1 MEVVLPIV
9 AIGGMYIL
17 SNRRN
22 NRNNDEDPI
31 EEGFENVGKD
41 INVTEMNFIESELG
55 TGPHGNNNNLDKTNI
70 YRGNQTTDKFFSGLI
85 EHGNNNDSLYVESMT
100 GENMSVNDFKHNN
113 MQPFFGAK
121 LKGQLANYNSN
132 EQKLDNMT
140 GSGSQLIKKQE
151 QAPLFKPHDNFQY
164 THGVPNQ
171 SDFYQSRVNPSLKM
185 SNIKPWQEE
194 QVPPGLNLGYNNKGS
209 HNALEERSTYMPKTV
224 DELRVLTNPKCT
236 YNLDGHMGPA
246 NSYSMGEVGNIGK
259 VEKKLPDASYE
270 NTKDRWLKTTGSYL
284 KDSARPVFNNKV
296 ENRST
301 TSISYDG
308 VAYGGQEGVNYDQT
322 TYPTSERPEN
332 CAPEFTPASYT
343 NGTNLGTSSYNIL
356 KNNRSYDIKNP
367 NSEYFGDFGSA
378 IGAVVSPLM
387 DVLRPSRKEN
397 VIGNIRIHGEVQTHV
412 PQSYLPNQDNIRITN
427 RQMQTLSKN
436 HLNVQNQGS
445 GAYINADYEDVGAF
459 KDDLSKEYY
468 GAGTTNYGQLSH
480 LSADNQICNTSKE
493 STIHNRIPLGNSQN
507 KNEHLSSKQLCVK
520 NEGDRLNN
528 RMWIPTQ
535 PGAGLTPCVEHGG
548 SVCQN
553 QSSQQQ
559 NNDRMSADIL
569 EAFKANPFT
578 HSLHSVA

>member
-17 SNRRN
+17 SNRN
-22 NRNNDEDPI
+22 NRNNNNEEPV
-31 EEGFENVGKD
+31 EEGLENLGANVK
-41 INVTEMNFIESELG
+41 INEMNFIKSDLK
-55 TGPHGNNNNLDKTNI
+55 NDINNLDKTNLYI
-70 YRGNQTTDKFFSGLI
+70 NPRQTTDKFFENVIYEG
-85 EHGNNNDSLYVESMT
+85 EMNDDMYIESMS
-100 GENMSVNDFKHNN
+100 GQNIRPNDFQHNN

-121 LKGQLANYNSN
+121 LKGQLANFNSN

-140 GSGSQLIKKQE
+140 GTGSQLIKKQE

-194 QVPPGLNLGYNNKGS
+194 RVAPGLNLGYNNNGANNS
-209 HNALEERSTYMPKTV
+209 LEERSTYMPKNV
-224 DELRVLTNPKCT
+224 DDMRVVTNPKT
-236 YNLDGHMGPA
+236 SYSLDGHMGPA
-246 NSYSMGEVGNIGK
+246 NSYLMGQVGNIGK

-270 NTKDRWLKTTGSYL
+270 NTKDRWLTTTGSYL

-301 TSISYDG
+301 TSVSYDG
-308 VAYGGQEGVNYDQT
+308 IAHGGKMGVNYDET
-322 TYPTSERPEN
+322 TYQQSQRPEN

-367 NSEYFGDFGSA
+367 NTEYFGDFGSA
-378 IGAVVSPLM
+378 IGAVVSPLL
-387 DVLRPSRKEN
+387 DVLKPSKKEN

-412 PQSYLPNQDNIRITN
+412 PQSYLPNQDDIRITN
-427 RQMQTLSKN
+427 RQMQTHSQN

-445 GAYINADYEDVGAF
+445 GAYMNADYEDVGAF
-459 KDDLSKEYY
+459 RDDNSKEYY
-468 GAGTTNYGQLSH
+468 GGGTSSYGQLSH
-480 LSADNQICNTSKE
+480 LSADNQICNTSKN
-493 STIHNRIPLGNSQN
+493 STVHNRVPNGNAQN
-507 KNEHLSSKQLCVK
+507 KNEHLSSKQVCVRSD
-520 NEGDRLNN
+520 GDRLNN
-528 RMWIPTQ
+528 RMWVPNQ
-535 PGAGLTPCVEHGG
+535 PGAALTPCVEHGG
-548 SVCQN
+548 AVCNN
-553 QSSQQQ
+553 QSYQEK
-559 NNDRMSADIL
+559 NNDRISADIL

-578 HSLHSVA
+578 HSLNSVA